1 VRFGLFSLLYLLVGV
16 LVATSV
22 LGDARNY
29 FSGLSTIEELVELIL
44 AVLLWPLVL
53 LDVNLSIGDIDIGGG
68 DSGGGSGEGGSGGN
82 GSGGGAGGNS
92 GGGGKN

>member
-1 VRFGLFSLLYLLVGV
+1 MRVGLFSLLYLLVGV

-22 LGDARNY
+22 LGDAGNY